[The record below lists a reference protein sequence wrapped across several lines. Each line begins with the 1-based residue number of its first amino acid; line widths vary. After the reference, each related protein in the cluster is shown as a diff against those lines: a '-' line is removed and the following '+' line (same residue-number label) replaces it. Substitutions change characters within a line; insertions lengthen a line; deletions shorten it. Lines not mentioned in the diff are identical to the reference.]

1 MAPTSHF
8 CRFIFGIIVG
18 FLVTTQ
24 LQYVFLNQKSC
35 FKFNLPVQHVDNV
48 PQTSENL
55 IKDVINTSHLSADR
69 KLLFIGVMTAQ
80 KYLDTRALAI
90 HNTWGQTVPGKL
102 IFFSSS
108 SSRSNFS
115 LPLVPLPLVDDSY
128 PPQKKSFLM
137 LKFMHD
143 HFIDDFEWFMR
154 ADDDVYI
161 RTDLLEKFLRS
172 VNSSKPQFIG
182 QAGLGN
188 KEEFGQLSL
197 QPDENFCMGGPGMIM
212 SKDTLKLVIPHIR
225 YCLKNLYSTHEDVEV
240 GRCIRKFVGIPCTWS
255 YEVSYFIFLLKFNHF
270 TVFQPTGCYYSVLS
284 IS

>member
-1 MAPTSHF
+1 MARIGCASQL
-8 CRFIFGIIVG
+8 CRFLCGTVIGFII
-18 FLVTTQ
+18 TTQ
-24 LQYVFLNQKSC
+24 LRYMLMKQPSCLLSLNELRSSKEAPKNNYPIQ
-35 FKFNLPVQHVDNV
+35 
-48 PQTSENL
+48 
-55 IKDVINTSHLSADR
+55 DVINISDLPENK

-80 KYLDTRALAI
+80 KYLENRALAI
-90 HNTWGQTVPGKL
+90 HNTWGKTVPGKL

-108 SSRSNFS
+108 SSRTDYP
-115 LPLVPLPLVDDSY
+115 LPLVPLESVEDVY

-161 RTDLLEKFLRS
+161 RTDQLESFLRS

-197 QPDENFCMGGPGMIM
+197 QADENFCMGGPGMIM
-212 SKDTLKLVIPHIR
+212 SRDTLRLLIPHIR
-225 YCLKNLYSTHEDVEV
+225 HCLKNLYSTHEDVEV

-255 YEVSYFIFLLKFNHF
+255 YEVRCLQQSSAIIFF
-270 TVFQPTGCYYSVLS
+270 
-284 IS
+284 